1 MNAFFATNRLSDS
14 EKEDILKQHRTLYD
28 GYRTLQPNVSNEQ
41 PLYVQDFAKDKV
53 GAVLN
58 NKGTVKPYTNVGIN
72 EQVQKEVC
80 DECGAMQMSEGEC
93 SECGWKGEVGAME
106 ESEKAMCSECGG
118 QMMEGEC
125 SECGYKME
133 ELDEVGHLDDIYN
146 VEDLGD
152 SDFDYVEGGGN
163 DYGTFEKMHHMKKI
177 KSEGIEDNYE
187 DPDNEDD
194 GFEDLQSDG
203 GEMYE
208 IGSRELAKGKKYKFK
223 SPSFEDDVEYEDEY
237 EDKSGGHSMFK
248 FKGEKASHIM
258 PSKSIEDYL
267 SNIDEQ
273 GYTGGGNAPD
283 MDISNIDP
291 AYDFESGGPSSGD
304 GPFDVE
310 ADDMDLDK
318 SEEASA
324 FDFVSNGP
332 DSVYPTEGEMDE
344 EEDYE
349 FMDSA
354 FGDEELEE
362 TDISGVQGIYG
373 DMEPAFDFDSKG
385 PGKAG
390 PYQHSQYES
399 ENGET
404 EEQYLP
410 KHVWDDAHKKGHVK
424 THKELGID
432 SDNDFEEDE
441 LEVDFDEFD
450 PRDKSWEEI
459 KAHTGNWDEIDE
471 DLREDFVNKKNR
483 IMEMMLRMKVIK

>member
-1 MNAFFATNRLSDS
+1 MNAFFAANRLSDS
-14 EKEDILKQHRTLYD
+14 EKDDILKQHRHLYD
-28 GYRTLQPNVSNEQ
+28 GYRTMQPNVSNEQ

-72 EQVQKEVC
+72 EQVESKEVC
-80 DECGAMQMSEGEC
+80 DECGSLMMEGEC

-106 ESEKAMCSECGG
+106 ESEKTMCSECGG

-133 ELDEVGHLDDIYN
+133 ELDEIGHLEDIYD

-177 KSEGIEDNYE
+177 KSEGIEDDYE

-194 GFEDLQSDG
+194 GFEDLQADG

-208 IGSRELAKGKKYKFK
+208 QG
-223 SPSFEDDVEYEDEY
+223 
-237 EDKSGGHSMFK
+237 
-248 FKGEKASHIM
+248 
-258 PSKSIEDYL
+258 
-267 SNIDEQ
+267 

-291 AYDFESGGPSSGD
+291 AYDFESEGPSTGD
-304 GPFDVE
+304 GPFDIE

-318 SEEASA
+318 SEESPA

-332 DSVYPTEGEMDE
+332 DSVYPTEGEME
-344 EEDYE
+344 EKEDFEYME
-349 FMDSA
+349 SA
-354 FGDEELEE
+354 FEDEIEE
-362 TDISGVQGIYG
+362 NDISGVQGIYG
-373 DMEPAFDFDSKG
+373 DMEPAYDFDSKG
-385 PGKAG
+385 PGSAG
-390 PYQHSQYES
+390 PYQRSSWNEEYE
-399 ENGET
+399 G
-404 EEQYLP
+404 
-410 KHVWDDAHKKGHVK
+410 
-424 THKELGID
+424 
-432 SDNDFEEDE
+432 EDE
-441 LEVDFDEFD
+441 DAYWQKDLEDDELDLDLTKFN
-450 PRDKSWEEI
+450 PEDKSWEEI

-471 DLREDFVNKKNR
+471 DLRENFVTKKNK